1 MRRREGATRGV
12 GERSPERP
20 GREGAAAL
28 GHGALCTRS
37 AAVDALVAQHV
48 LAAPEALAALPAGEW
63 PRPRVRLAVA
73 NQVLTPVEGLAAV
86 AAGVRPLARGRVAP
100 RRPYRSR
107 VRAAVAPQ
115 VLLAPEGL
123 AALGAG
129 VWLLP
134 YGPLRTC
141 RSLAALRAGGPRGA
155 RVGGWGAIGLLL
167 GRPRGPGISHRRHLH
182 SGAHN
187 SEGDSPEIFLSD
199 TQPSTSCGILRCPHD
214 CRPIWGGRGSLAH
227 PELLQQGHSF
237 VPTAGP
243 PAAHP
248 GAGTSR
254 EGAQEALKHQQ
265 LQHLLLGAHLRPKPG
280 AAQRTQQPQ
289 CLSGPRCCAQ
299 LEVAEAV
306 PGGVWA
312 W

>member
-187 SEGDSPEIFLSD
+187 SCREKHEVGFGSEQVRRRQG
-199 TQPSTSCGILRCPHD
+199 TGQRGRCPLHAPSD
-214 CRPIWGGRGSLAH
+214 EGELTGRWRETCRRVGICGRGW
-227 PELLQQGHSF
+227 
-237 VPTAGP
+237 V
-243 PAAHP
+243 
-248 GAGTSR
+248 
-254 EGAQEALKHQQ
+254 
-265 LQHLLLGAHLRPKPG
+265 
-280 AAQRTQQPQ
+280 
-289 CLSGPRCCAQ
+289 
-299 LEVAEAV
+299 
-306 PGGVWA
+306 GGWVRVGQ
-312 W
+312 